1 MDNKHDIYCEKID
14 LRLLLF
20 SLFIVVFSFC
30 ISSTKA
36 QNNIR
41 PINLQLNDNKY
52 LFIKF
57 PAEINYADMGSYD
70 LTAKK
75 CLSKILKLKATTPHF
90 DKTNLSV
97 VTTDGKYYSF
107 IVEYYSKPLYIA
119 VDMAN
124 VKDSIMS
131 TDIIPSTEIEVSDI
145 HTTHVILPTKVADI
159 ALGHEEVISE
169 KADPTDNIVKVK
181 SVVDKKENF
190 TETSITVV
198 SIDGNIYPMTVGYAK
213 NPKEMS
219 ISFSDGGNALF
230 NDMNV
235 DDDKMRKLSEWI
247 IQKGQYINDL
257 GIEENKMMFL
267 LSSVFTDQDI
277 IAFHLYA
284 KNKSKID
291 YPIDFVK
298 AHIADKKTGKRYLT
312 QEEELYPFYSYYS
325 GDGNVIHGKDD
336 IDIVFFYKK
345 FTISKEKIL
354 YFELYEENGG
364 RNLRFNA
371 PYKTIINA
379 EVMNKF
385 D

>member
-20 SLFIVVFSFC
+20 SLFFVVFSFC

-41 PINLQLNDNKY
+41 SINLQLNDNKY

-75 CLSKILKLKATTPHF
+75 CLNKILKLKATTPHF

-107 IVEYYSKPLYIA
+107 IVEYNSKPSYIA

>member
-20 SLFIVVFSFC
+20 SLFFVVFSFC

-36 QNNIR
+36 QNKIR

-57 PAEINYADMGSYD
+57 PAEVNYADMGSYD

-75 CLSKILKLKATTPHF
+75 CLDRIIKLKATTPRF
-90 DKTNLSV
+90 EKTNFSV

-107 IVEYYSKPLYIA
+107 IVEYNSKPSYIA

-169 KADPTDNIVKVK
+169 KADPTDNIVKVN
-181 SVVDKKENF
+181 SVVDKKEIF
-190 TETSITVV
+190 VETSITVV
-198 SIDGNIYPMTVGYAK
+198 TIDGNIYPMTAVYAK

-219 ISFSDGGNALF
+219 ISFSNEGNALF

-257 GIEENKMMFL
+257 GIEENKIMFL

-379 EVMNKF
+379 EVMEK
-385 D
+385 

>member
-1 MDNKHDIYCEKID
+1 MNNKHDIYCEKID

-20 SLFIVVFSFC
+20 SLFFVVFSFC

-36 QNNIR
+36 QNKIR

-57 PAEINYADMGSYD
+57 PAEVNYADMGSYD

-75 CLSKILKLKATTPHF
+75 CLDRIIKLKATTPRF
-90 DKTNLSV
+90 EKTNFSV

-107 IVEYYSKPLYIA
+107 IVEYNSKPSYIA

-124 VKDSIMS
+124 VKDSITS
-131 TDIIPSTEIEVSDI
+131 TDIIPSTGIEVSDI

-198 SIDGNIYPMTVGYAK
+198 SIDGNIYPMTVRYAK

-379 EVMNKF
+379 EVMEKI

>member
-1 MDNKHDIYCEKID
+1 MNNKHDIYCEKID

-20 SLFIVVFSFC
+20 SLFFVVFSFC

-36 QNNIR
+36 QNKIR

-57 PAEINYADMGSYD
+57 PAEVNYADMGSYD

-75 CLSKILKLKATTPHF
+75 CLDRIIKLKATTPRF
-90 DKTNLSV
+90 EKTNFSV

-107 IVEYYSKPLYIA
+107 IVEYNSKPSYIA

-124 VKDSIMS
+124 VKDSITS
-131 TDIIPSTEIEVSDI
+131 TDIIPSTGIEVSDI

-181 SVVDKKENF
+181 SVVDKKEIF
-190 TETSITVV
+190 VETSITVV
-198 SIDGNIYPMTVGYAK
+198 TIDGNIYPMTAVYAK

-219 ISFSDGGNALF
+219 IFFSNEGNALF

-379 EVMNKF
+379 EVMEKI

>member
-1 MDNKHDIYCEKID
+1 MNNKHDIYCEKID

-20 SLFIVVFSFC
+20 SLFFVVFSFC

-36 QNNIR
+36 QNKIR

-57 PAEINYADMGSYD
+57 PAEVNYADMGSYD

-75 CLSKILKLKATTPHF
+75 CLDRIIKLKATTPRF
-90 DKTNLSV
+90 EKTNFSV

-107 IVEYYSKPLYIA
+107 IVEYNSKPSYIA

-325 GDGNVIHGKDD
+325 DDGNVIHGKDD

-379 EVMNKF
+379 EVMEK
-385 D
+385 

>member
-1 MDNKHDIYCEKID
+1 MDNKHDIYCENID

-20 SLFIVVFSFC
+20 SLFFVVFSFC

-75 CLSKILKLKATTPHF
+75 CLNKILKLKATTPHF

-107 IVEYYSKPLYIA
+107 IVEYYSKPSYIA

-124 VKDSIMS
+124 VKDSITS
-131 TDIIPSTEIEVSDI
+131 TDIIPSTGIEVSEI
-145 HTTHVILPTKVADI
+145 HTTHIILPTKVADI

-219 ISFSDGGNALF
+219 ISFSDGGNA
-230 NDMNV
+230 
-235 DDDKMRKLSEWI
+235 
-247 IQKGQYINDL
+247 
-257 GIEENKMMFL
+257 

-379 EVMNKF
+379 EVMEK
-385 D
+385 

>member
-36 QNNIR
+36 QNKIR
-41 PINLQLNDNKY
+41 SINLQLNDNKY

-57 PAEINYADMGSYD
+57 PAEVNYADMGSYD

-75 CLSKILKLKATTPHF
+75 CLDRIIKLKATTPRF
-90 DKTNLSV
+90 EKTNFSV

-107 IVEYYSKPLYIA
+107 IVEYNSKPSYIA

-124 VKDSIMS
+124 VKDSITS
-131 TDIIPSTEIEVSDI
+131 TDIIPSTGIEVSEI
-145 HTTHVILPTKVADI
+145 HTTHIILPTKVADI

-379 EVMNKF
+379 EVMEKI

>member
-1 MDNKHDIYCEKID
+1 MDNEHDIYCEKIE

-20 SLFIVVFSFC
+20 SLFIVAFSFC

-41 PINLQLNDNKY
+41 PINIQLNDNKY

-70 LTAKK
+70 FMAEK
-75 CLSKILKLKATTPHF
+75 CLNKILKLKATTPHF

-107 IVEYYSKPLYIA
+107 IVEYYSKPSYIA

-198 SIDGNIYPMTVGYAK
+198 SNDGNIYPMTVGYAK

-379 EVMNKF
+379 EVMEKI

>member
-14 LRLLLF
+14 LHLLLF
-20 SLFIVVFSFC
+20 SLFFVVFSFC

-36 QNNIR
+36 QNKIR

-57 PAEINYADMGSYD
+57 PAEVNYADMGSYD

-75 CLSKILKLKATTPHF
+75 CLDRIIKLKATTPRF
-90 DKTNLSV
+90 EKTNFSV

-107 IVEYYSKPLYIA
+107 IVEYNSKPSYIA

-124 VKDSIMS
+124 VKDSITS

-379 EVMNKF
+379 EVMEK
-385 D
+385 

>member
-20 SLFIVVFSFC
+20 SLFFVVFSFC

-36 QNNIR
+36 QNKIR

-57 PAEINYADMGSYD
+57 PAEVNYADMGSYD

-75 CLSKILKLKATTPHF
+75 CLDRIIKLKATTPRF
-90 DKTNLSV
+90 EKTNFSV

-107 IVEYYSKPLYIA
+107 IVEYNSKPSYIA

-124 VKDSIMS
+124 VKDSITS
-131 TDIIPSTEIEVSDI
+131 TDIIPSTGIEVSEI
-145 HTTHVILPTKVADI
+145 HTTHIILPTKVADI

-181 SVVDKKENF
+181 SVVNKKENF

-198 SIDGNIYPMTVGYAK
+198 SIDGNIYPMIVGYAK

-219 ISFSDGGNALF
+219 ISFSNEGNALF

-325 GDGNVIHGKDD
+325 DDGNVIHGKDD

-379 EVMNKF
+379 EVMEK
-385 D
+385 

>member
-20 SLFIVVFSFC
+20 SLFFVVFSFC

-107 IVEYYSKPLYIA
+107 IVEYNSKPSYIA

-124 VKDSIMS
+124 VKDSITS
-131 TDIIPSTEIEVSDI
+131 TDIIPSTGIEVSEI
-145 HTTHVILPTKVADI
+145 HTTHIILPTKVADI

-379 EVMNKF
+379 EVMEKI

>member
-36 QNNIR
+36 QNKIR

-57 PAEINYADMGSYD
+57 PAEVNYADMGSYD

-75 CLSKILKLKATTPHF
+75 CLDRIIKLKATTPRF
-90 DKTNLSV
+90 EKTNFSV

-107 IVEYYSKPLYIA
+107 IVEYNSKPSYIA

-124 VKDSIMS
+124 VKDSITS

-325 GDGNVIHGKDD
+325 DDGNVIHGKDD

-345 FTISKEKIL
+345 FTIPKEKIL

-379 EVMNKF
+379 EVMEK
-385 D
+385 

>member
-20 SLFIVVFSFC
+20 SLFFVVFSFC

-36 QNNIR
+36 QNKIR

-57 PAEINYADMGSYD
+57 PAEVNYADMGSYD

-75 CLSKILKLKATTPHF
+75 CLDRIIKLKATTPRF
-90 DKTNLSV
+90 EKTNFSV

-107 IVEYYSKPLYIA
+107 IVEYNSKPSYIA

-124 VKDSIMS
+124 VKDSITS
-131 TDIIPSTEIEVSDI
+131 TDIIPSTGIEVSEI
-145 HTTHVILPTKVADI
+145 HTTHIILPTKVADI

-267 LSSVFTDQDI
+267 LSGVFTDQDI

-325 GDGNVIHGKDD
+325 DDGNVIHGKDD

-345 FTISKEKIL
+345 FTIPKEKIL

-379 EVMNKF
+379 EVMEK
-385 D
+385 

>member
-20 SLFIVVFSFC
+20 SLFFVVFSFC

-75 CLSKILKLKATTPHF
+75 CLNKILKLKATTPHF

-107 IVEYYSKPLYIA
+107 IVEYYSKPSYSA
-119 VDMAN
+119 GDMAN

-379 EVMNKF
+379 EVMEK
-385 D
+385 

>member
-20 SLFIVVFSFC
+20 SLFFVVFSFC

-36 QNNIR
+36 QNKIR

-57 PAEINYADMGSYD
+57 PAEVNYADMGSYD

-75 CLSKILKLKATTPHF
+75 CLDRIIKLKATTPRF
-90 DKTNLSV
+90 EKTNFSV

-107 IVEYYSKPLYIA
+107 IVEYNSKPSYIA

-124 VKDSIMS
+124 VKDSITS

-379 EVMNKF
+379 EVMEK
-385 D
+385 

>member
-20 SLFIVVFSFC
+20 SLFFVVFSFC

-36 QNNIR
+36 QNKIR

-57 PAEINYADMGSYD
+57 PAEVNYADMGSYD

-75 CLSKILKLKATTPHF
+75 CLDRIIKLKATTPRF
-90 DKTNLSV
+90 EKTNFSV

-107 IVEYYSKPLYIA
+107 IVEYNSKPSYIA

-379 EVMNKF
+379 EVMEKI

>member
-20 SLFIVVFSFC
+20 SLFFVVFSFC

-70 LTAKK
+70 LMAEK
-75 CLSKILKLKATTPHF
+75 CLNKILKLKATTPHF

-107 IVEYYSKPLYIA
+107 IVEYYSNPSYIA

-131 TDIIPSTEIEVSDI
+131 TDIISSTEIEVSDI

-379 EVMNKF
+379 EVMEK
-385 D
+385 

>member
-20 SLFIVVFSFC
+20 SLFFVVFSFC

-36 QNNIR
+36 QNKIR

-57 PAEINYADMGSYD
+57 PAEVNYADMGSYD

-75 CLSKILKLKATTPHF
+75 CLDRIIKLKATTPRF
-90 DKTNLSV
+90 EKTNFSV

-107 IVEYYSKPLYIA
+107 IVEYNSKPSYIA

-124 VKDSIMS
+124 VKDSITS
-131 TDIIPSTEIEVSDI
+131 TDIIPSTGIEVSEI
-145 HTTHVILPTKVADI
+145 HTTHIILPTKVADI

-325 GDGNVIHGKDD
+325 DDGNVIHGKDD

-345 FTISKEKIL
+345 FTIPKEKIL

-379 EVMNKF
+379 EVMEK
-385 D
+385 

>member
-1 MDNKHDIYCEKID
+1 MSGHQFN
-14 LRLLLF
+14 
-20 SLFIVVFSFC
+20 
-30 ISSTKA
+30 
-36 QNNIR
+36 
-41 PINLQLNDNKY
+41 
-52 LFIKF
+52 
-57 PAEINYADMGSYD
+57 
-70 LTAKK
+70 
-75 CLSKILKLKATTPHF
+75 KILKLKATTPHF

-107 IVEYYSKPLYIA
+107 IVEYYSKPSYIA

-257 GIEENKMMFL
+257 GRAENKMIFQL
-267 LSSVFTDQDI
+267 CSVFTDQDI
-277 IAFHLYA
+277 IAFYLYA
-284 KNKSKID
+284 QNNSKVD
-291 YPIDFVK
+291 YSIDFLK
-298 AHIADKKTGKRYLT
+298 AYISDKQQGKKYLT
-312 QEEELYPFYSYYS
+312 QDEELYPIYSYYS
-325 GDGNVIHGKDD
+325 SDEKIIHGKNHM
-336 IDIVFFYKK
+336 DIVLFYKK
-345 FTISKEKIL
+345 FTISNKKIL

-364 RNLRFNA
+364 RNLKFTA
-371 PYKTIINA
+371 PSKTIINA
-379 EVMNKF
+379 EVMNKL

>member
-1 MDNKHDIYCEKID
+1 MGSKHDISCGKID
-14 LRLLLF
+14 FRLSLF
-20 SLFIVVFSFC
+20 SLCVVIFSFFMSC
-30 ISSTKA
+30 ANA

-41 PINLQLNDNKY
+41 PVKIQLNDAKY
-52 LFIKF
+52 LFLKF
-57 PAEINYADMGSYD
+57 PAEVNYADMGSYD
-70 LTAKK
+70 LTAEKS
-75 CLSKILKLKATTPHF
+75 LDRIIKLKAEKPNF

-107 IVEYYSKPLYIA
+107 IVEYNSNPSYIA
-119 VDMAN
+119 VDMEN
-124 VKDSIMS
+124 VKDSITS
-131 TDIIPSTEIEVSDI
+131 TDIIPSTGIEVSDI

-181 SVVDKKENF
+181 SVVNKKENF

-198 SIDGNIYPMTVGYAK
+198 SIDGNIYPMTVGYAR

-379 EVMNKF
+379 EVMEKI

>member
-20 SLFIVVFSFC
+20 SLFFVVFSFC

-70 LTAKK
+70 LMAEK
-75 CLSKILKLKATTPHF
+75 CLNKILKLKATTPHF

-107 IVEYYSKPLYIA
+107 IVEYYSNPSYIA

-131 TDIIPSTEIEVSDI
+131 TDIISSTEIEVSDI

-379 EVMNKF
+379 EVMEKI

>member
-1 MDNKHDIYCEKID
+1 MNNKHDIYCEKID

-20 SLFIVVFSFC
+20 SLFFVVFSFC

-36 QNNIR
+36 QNKIR

-57 PAEINYADMGSYD
+57 PAEVNYADMGSYD

-75 CLSKILKLKATTPHF
+75 CLDRIIKLKATTPRF
-90 DKTNLSV
+90 EKTNFSV

-107 IVEYYSKPLYIA
+107 IVEYNSKPSYIA

-124 VKDSIMS
+124 VKDSITS

-379 EVMNKF
+379 EVMEK
-385 D
+385 

>member
-36 QNNIR
+36 QNKIR

-57 PAEINYADMGSYD
+57 PAEVNYADMGSYD

-75 CLSKILKLKATTPHF
+75 CLDRIIKLKATTPRF
-90 DKTNLSV
+90 EKTNFSV

-107 IVEYYSKPLYIA
+107 IVEYNSKPSYIA

-379 EVMNKF
+379 EVMEK
-385 D
+385 

>member
-20 SLFIVVFSFC
+20 SLFFVVFSFC

-57 PAEINYADMGSYD
+57 PAEVNYADMGSYD

-75 CLSKILKLKATTPHF
+75 CLDRIIKLKATTPRF
-90 DKTNLSV
+90 EKTNFSV

-107 IVEYYSKPLYIA
+107 IVEYNSKPSYIA

-219 ISFSDGGNALF
+219 ISFSNEGNALF

-325 GDGNVIHGKDD
+325 DDGNVIHGKDD

-354 YFELYEENGG
+354 YFELFEENGG

-379 EVMNKF
+379 EVMEK
-385 D
+385 

>member
-1 MDNKHDIYCEKID
+1 MNNKHDIYCEKID

-20 SLFIVVFSFC
+20 SLFFVVFSFC

-36 QNNIR
+36 QNKIR

-57 PAEINYADMGSYD
+57 PAEVNYADMGSYD

-75 CLSKILKLKATTPHF
+75 CLDRIIKLKATTPRF
-90 DKTNLSV
+90 EKTNFSV

-107 IVEYYSKPLYIA
+107 IVEYNSKPSYIA

-124 VKDSIMS
+124 VKDSITS
-131 TDIIPSTEIEVSDI
+131 TDIIPSTGIEVSEI
-145 HTTHVILPTKVADI
+145 HTTHIILPTKVADI

-219 ISFSDGGNALF
+219 LSFSDGGNALF

-325 GDGNVIHGKDD
+325 DDGNVIHGKDD

-379 EVMNKF
+379 EVMEK
-385 D
+385 

>member
-1 MDNKHDIYCEKID
+1 MDNKRDIYCEKID

-36 QNNIR
+36 QNKIR

-57 PAEINYADMGSYD
+57 PAEVNYADMGSYD

-75 CLSKILKLKATTPHF
+75 CLDRIIKLKATTPRF
-90 DKTNLSV
+90 EKTNFSV

-107 IVEYYSKPLYIA
+107 IVEYNSKPSYIA

-124 VKDSIMS
+124 VKDSITS
-131 TDIIPSTEIEVSDI
+131 TDIIPSTGIEVSDI

-219 ISFSDGGNALF
+219 ISFSDEGNALF

-325 GDGNVIHGKDD
+325 DDGNVIHGKDD

-379 EVMNKF
+379 EVMEK
-385 D
+385 

>member
-1 MDNKHDIYCEKID
+1 MDNKHDIHCEKID
-14 LRLLLF
+14 LHLLMF
-20 SLFIVVFSFC
+20 SLFIVMFSFC
-30 ISSTKA
+30 ITSTKA

-41 PINLQLNDNKY
+41 PINLQLNDMKY

-57 PAEINYADMGSYD
+57 PAEVNYADMGSQD
-70 LTAKK
+70 LMANK
-75 CLSKILKLKATTPHF
+75 CLDRIIKLKATVPHF
-90 DKTNLSV
+90 EKTNLSV

-107 IVEYYSKPLYIA
+107 IVEYNSKPSYIA

-124 VKDSIMS
+124 VKDSITS
-131 TDIIPSTEIEVSDI
+131 TDIIPSTGIEISDI
-145 HTTHVILPTKVADI
+145 HTTHIILPTKVADI

-181 SVVDKKENF
+181 SVVDKKEKF

-198 SIDGNIYPMTVGYAK
+198 TADGKIYPMTAVYAK

-230 NDMNV
+230 HDMNV

-247 IQKGQYINDL
+247 VNKGQYINDL
-257 GIEENKMMFL
+257 GIADNKMVFQL
-267 LSSVFTDQDI
+267 CSVFTDQEI
-277 IAFHLYA
+277 IAFHLHA
-284 KNKSKID
+284 VNNSKID

-298 AHIADKKTGKRYLT
+298 AYIADKKTGKGYLT

-325 GDGNVIHGKDD
+325 GDGNVIHGKDN

-345 FTISKEKIL
+345 FTISKNKIL

-364 RNLRFNA
+364 RNLKFEA

-379 EVMNKF
+379 EVMEKL

>member
-20 SLFIVVFSFC
+20 SLFFVVFSFC

-36 QNNIR
+36 QNKIR

-57 PAEINYADMGSYD
+57 PAEVNYADMGSYD

-75 CLSKILKLKATTPHF
+75 CLDRIIKLKATTPRF
-90 DKTNLSV
+90 EKTNFSV

-107 IVEYYSKPLYIA
+107 IVEYNSKPSYIA

-124 VKDSIMS
+124 VKDSITS

-181 SVVDKKENF
+181 SVVDKKEIF
-190 TETSITVV
+190 VETSITVV
-198 SIDGNIYPMTVGYAK
+198 TIDGNIYPMTAVYAK

-219 ISFSDGGNALF
+219 ISFSNEGNALF

-277 IAFHLYA
+277 IAFRLYA

-379 EVMNKF
+379 EVMEKI

>member
-20 SLFIVVFSFC
+20 SLFFVVFSFC

-36 QNNIR
+36 QNKIR

-57 PAEINYADMGSYD
+57 PAEVNYADMGSYD

-75 CLSKILKLKATTPHF
+75 CLDRIIKLKATTPRF
-90 DKTNLSV
+90 EKTNFSV

-107 IVEYYSKPLYIA
+107 IVEYNSKPSYIA

-181 SVVDKKENF
+181 SVVDKKEIF
-190 TETSITVV
+190 VETSITVV
-198 SIDGNIYPMTVGYAK
+198 TIDGNIYPMTAVYAK

-219 ISFSDGGNALF
+219 ISFSNEGNALF

-325 GDGNVIHGKDD
+325 DDGNVIHGKDD

-379 EVMNKF
+379 EVMEKI

>member
-20 SLFIVVFSFC
+20 SLFFVVFSFC

-41 PINLQLNDNKY
+41 TINLQLNDNKY

-70 LTAKK
+70 LMAEK
-75 CLSKILKLKATTPHF
+75 CLNKILKLKATTPHF

-107 IVEYYSKPLYIA
+107 IVEYNSKPSYIA

-124 VKDSIMS
+124 VKDSITS
-131 TDIIPSTEIEVSDI
+131 TDIIPSTGIEVSEI
-145 HTTHVILPTKVADI
+145 HTTHIILPTKVADI

>member
-1 MDNKHDIYCEKID
+1 MNNKHDIYCEKID

-20 SLFIVVFSFC
+20 SLFFVVFSFC

-36 QNNIR
+36 QNKIR

-57 PAEINYADMGSYD
+57 PAEVNYADMGSYD

-75 CLSKILKLKATTPHF
+75 CLDRIIKLKATTPRF
-90 DKTNLSV
+90 EKTNFSV

-107 IVEYYSKPLYIA
+107 IVEYNSKPSYIA

-124 VKDSIMS
+124 VKDSITS
-131 TDIIPSTEIEVSDI
+131 TDIIPSTGIEVSDI

-159 ALGHEEVISE
+159 ALGHEKVISE

-181 SVVDKKENF
+181 SVVDKKEIF
-190 TETSITVV
+190 VETSITVV
-198 SIDGNIYPMTVGYAK
+198 TIDGNIYPMTAVYAK

-219 ISFSDGGNALF
+219 IFFSNEGNALF

-257 GIEENKMMFL
+257 GIGENKMMFL

-379 EVMNKF
+379 EVMEKI

>member
-20 SLFIVVFSFC
+20 SLFFVVFSFC

-36 QNNIR
+36 QNKIR

-57 PAEINYADMGSYD
+57 PAEVNYADMGSYD

-75 CLSKILKLKATTPHF
+75 CLDRIIKLKATTPRF
-90 DKTNLSV
+90 EKTNFSV

-107 IVEYYSKPLYIA
+107 IVEYNSKPSYIA

-124 VKDSIMS
+124 VKDSITS

-213 NPKEMS
+213 KPKEMS

-379 EVMNKF
+379 EVMEKI

>member
-1 MDNKHDIYCEKID
+1 MNNKHDIYCEKID

-20 SLFIVVFSFC
+20 SLFFVVFSFC

-36 QNNIR
+36 QNKIR

-57 PAEINYADMGSYD
+57 PAEVNYADMGSYD

-75 CLSKILKLKATTPHF
+75 CLDRIIKLKATTPRF
-90 DKTNLSV
+90 EKTNFSV

-107 IVEYYSKPLYIA
+107 IVEYNSKPSYIA

-379 EVMNKF
+379 EVMEK
-385 D
+385 

>member
-20 SLFIVVFSFC
+20 SLFFVVFSFC

-36 QNNIR
+36 QNKIR

-57 PAEINYADMGSYD
+57 PAEVNYADMGSYD

-75 CLSKILKLKATTPHF
+75 CLDRIIKLKATTPRF
-90 DKTNLSV
+90 EKTNFSV

-107 IVEYYSKPLYIA
+107 IVEYNSKPSYIA

-247 IQKGQYINDL
+247 ILKGQYINDL

-325 GDGNVIHGKDD
+325 DDGNVIHGKDD

-379 EVMNKF
+379 EVMEKI

>member
-1 MDNKHDIYCEKID
+1 MNNKHDIYCEKID

-20 SLFIVVFSFC
+20 SLFFVVFSFC

-36 QNNIR
+36 QNKIR

-57 PAEINYADMGSYD
+57 PAEVNYADMGSYD

-75 CLSKILKLKATTPHF
+75 CLDRIIKLKATTPRF
-90 DKTNLSV
+90 EKTNFSV

-107 IVEYYSKPLYIA
+107 IVEYNSKPSYIA

-124 VKDSIMS
+124 VKDSITS
-131 TDIIPSTEIEVSDI
+131 TDIIPSTGIEVSDI

-379 EVMNKF
+379 EVMEK
-385 D
+385 

>member
-1 MDNKHDIYCEKID
+1 MDNEHDIYCEKID

-20 SLFIVVFSFC
+20 SLFFVVFSFC

-75 CLSKILKLKATTPHF
+75 CLNKILKLKATTPHF

-107 IVEYYSKPLYIA
+107 IVEYNSKPSYIA

-124 VKDSIMS
+124 VKDSITS
-131 TDIIPSTEIEVSDI
+131 TDIIPSTGIEVSEI
-145 HTTHVILPTKVADI
+145 HTTHIILPTKVADI

-379 EVMNKF
+379 EVMEKI

>member
-36 QNNIR
+36 QNKIR

-57 PAEINYADMGSYD
+57 PAEVNYADMGSYD

-75 CLSKILKLKATTPHF
+75 CLDRIIKLKATTPRF
-90 DKTNLSV
+90 EKTNFSV

-107 IVEYYSKPLYIA
+107 IVEYNSKPSYIA

-325 GDGNVIHGKDD
+325 DDGNVIHGKDD

-379 EVMNKF
+379 EVMEK
-385 D
+385 